1 MKQPLLITLLFFLL
15 AGNVQAQAPQAF
27 NYQGVARNTVGTP
40 LPAQAISLRLS
51 ILADNASGTTVYAE
65 THSIT
70 TNQFGLFT
78 AQIGQGTAVS
88 GNFALIGW
96 EANNHFLKVEI
107 DPSGGSAYTQVGVPA
122 QLISVPY
129 ALEAQHAAVATAL
142 SAPVDISGDVTG
154 TANNTT
160 VSRLQGKDVSNTM
173 PTDGQVL
180 RWNQPA
186 GRWEAATLSSGPGGD
201 NWGTQTAI
209 TGSTLSGNGTAAN
222 PLQIAPQGATN
233 SQVLKWNGT
242 AWLPGNDIDNQQLS
256 ISSNVISL
264 SNGGGSVTL
273 PPSSGTDAQILNL
286 TGNQLSI
293 TNGNTVTLPAEID
306 GSVTNELQ
314 TISISGNTISLSQ
327 SGGSVTLPPGP
338 QGPIGLTGATGPQ
351 GPIGLTG
358 ATGSQGPIGLTG
370 ATGPQGPIGLTGAT
384 GPQGPIG
391 LTGATGPQGPI
402 GLTGATGPQG
412 PIGLT
417 GATGPQ
423 GPIGASGPQGLTGET
438 GATGPVGATGPQ
450 GPVGATGPAGPTYS
464 AGTGISITGTT
475 IINTGDTNAA
485 DDLTTSSIASGDV
498 TGPFNNLQIAA
509 SAVGTTEIAN
519 GAVTGTKIAQS
530 GAATGQV
537 LSWNGTTWAPAS
549 GGSTSATIW
558 NNNIFSPSIA
568 HNLDAIDQVLISRTP
583 GSATVEAQTVL
594 TVDGQNAS
602 KTATF
607 KTNNTTNGSH
617 AVEILVQ
624 GTAPSFTNPVGLYIE
639 NEPFLDSGDGIEV
652 HAGGT
657 GIIVEGG
664 LQGILVTSS
673 NLGPAGN
680 FTGGTGVIGTGQ
692 STGLSGAALYQDNTS
707 AGVRGNYAGNGS
719 FNGVGVEGRG
729 VPSNATI
736 PGDKGFGIGGRFTGG
751 NKGIW
756 AERTDNPMST
766 YLTIANFYDKYYGST
781 LLPMAGYF
789 KSNSSVGLFSEAEG
803 GHAYNDGISGF
814 STYGMGLVGR
824 HNGGSDFGVGVYGTA
839 EGDSDQRIGVMGYA
853 EGGSTSLG
861 IGVKGMANGDLGIGG
876 SFVAAQGLN
885 IEATRA
891 GLVVQAPTNDFIGFS
906 IDPIIQVLNLNP
918 SGASISTNQRVNIA
932 STGNSAQLNIGT
944 GATSFLDGIGIAGGE
959 FNYGA
964 HIDIAEGTASFGAH
978 PLGTNVKGFEAFTAA
993 GTAVE
998 GIAQTG
1004 IGGYFESNSGT
1015 GTALVALGKAAIGTA
1030 SPGSYSL
1037 KIKGQG
1043 LSNFGLNI
1051 ENASNTSNWEIYA
1064 DGNLNFLSGTGT
1076 YAQLNA
1082 AGMWIN
1088 SDRRLKRNELP
1099 MATVLDRIGRLRPL
1113 SYEMTTES
1121 NGLRRIG
1128 FFAQELQTE
1137 FPELVEDTPNRAGET
1152 MLSVNYG
1159 SMSVVALKAIQEQQQ
1174 QIAAMKAEKTDL
1186 EARLSRLEQQN
1197 RALETRLQQLE
1208 KHMTKD

>member
-1 MKQPLLITLLFFLL
+1 M
-15 AGNVQAQAPQAF
+15 
-27 NYQGVARNTVGTP
+27 
-40 LPAQAISLRLS
+40 
-51 ILADNASGTTVYAE
+51 
-65 THSIT
+65 
-70 TNQFGLFT
+70 
-78 AQIGQGTAVS
+78 
-88 GNFALIGW
+88 
-96 EANNHFLKVEI
+96 
-107 DPSGGSAYTQVGVPA
+107 
-122 QLISVPY
+122 
-129 ALEAQHAAVATAL
+129 
-142 SAPVDISGDVTG
+142 
-154 TANNTT
+154 
-160 VSRLQGKDVSNTM
+160 
-173 PTDGQVL
+173 
-180 RWNQPA
+180 
-186 GRWEAATLSSGPGGD
+186 
-201 NWGTQTAI
+201 
-209 TGSTLSGNGTAAN
+209 
-222 PLQIAPQGATN
+222 
-233 SQVLKWNGT
+233 
-242 AWLPGNDIDNQQLS
+242 
-256 ISSNVISL
+256 
-264 SNGGGSVTL
+264 
-273 PPSSGTDAQILNL
+273 
-286 TGNQLSI
+286 
-293 TNGNTVTLPAEID
+293 TLPAEID

-314 TISISGNTISLSQ
+314 TISISGNTMSLSQ

-338 QGPIGLTGATGPQ
+338 QGPIGPTGA
-351 GPIGLTG
+351 
-358 ATGSQGPIGLTG
+358 A
-370 ATGPQGPIGLTGAT
+370 
-384 GPQGPIG
+384 
-391 LTGATGPQGPI
+391 
-402 GLTGATGPQG
+402 
-412 PIGLT
+412 
-417 GATGPQ
+417 GPQ
-423 GPIGASGPQGLTGET
+423 GPIGATGAAGLQGPIGPTGAAGPQGPIGPTGAAGPQGLTGET

-509 SAVGTTEIAN
+509 NAIGTTEIAN

-558 NNNIFSPSIA
+558 NNNIFAPSIA

-692 STGLSGAALYQDNTS
+692 GTGLSGAALFQDNTS

-803 GHAYNDGISGF
+803 GHSYNGGVSGF
-814 STYGMGLVGR
+814 SSYGMGLIGR
-824 HNGGSDFGVGVYGTA
+824 HNGGSEFGVGVYGTA

-876 SFVAAQGLN
+876 SFIAAQGLN

-932 STGNSAQLNIGT
+932 STSNSAQLNIGT

-1064 DGNLNFLSGTGT
+1064 DGNLNFLSGAGT

-1137 FPELVEDTPNRAGET
+1137 FPELVEHTPNRTGET